1 MSTVMDSI
9 STSVA
14 RAVASHVLYLDDLLE
29 RIATLC
35 NAPNGTRQYP
45 LYREDVSCKRL
56 ESALRDIR
64 RCREL
69 IHEFDRR
76 WNVGPHERE
85 VTLSKALVV
94 ELQFLDIALDE
105 MAPERLA
112 GYGPVTGDL
121 RGDYVR
127 LVADCKAVVAGMQSG
142 LLMRA

>member
-1 MSTVMDSI
+1 MSTAMDSI

-45 LYREDVSCKRL
+45 LYREDVSRGRL
-56 ESALRDIR
+56 ESALADIR
-64 RCREL
+64 RCRKL
-69 IHEFDRR
+69 VHEFDRR
-76 WNVGPHERE
+76 WNVSPHERE
-85 VTLSKALVV
+85 VTLSKALIV

-105 MAPERLA
+105 MAPERLT

-127 LVADCKAVVAGMQSG
+127 LVEDCKAIVAGMQSD
-142 LLMRA
+142 LLTRA